1 MAVKKPFSLRRV
13 TRKTA
18 SYFMVIPCK
27 RNQKGQ
33 YRLKIKMTAKAR
45 LLTIGPRLIKSPKII
60 SLDGRLPANSG
71 HLNILSLLRT

>member
-1 MAVKKPFSLRRV
+1 MAAKKPFSLRRV

-33 YRLKIKMTAKAR
+33 YRLKIKMTAK
-45 LLTIGPRLIKSPKII
+45 GPECVKTRIK
-60 SLDGRLPANSG
+60 ANMFFIKPFSEF
-71 HLNILSLLRT
+71 